1 MDGRIRKMVERNTV
15 KKQGDECVKTK
26 MTAPK
31 STDSNYNTYSLAI
44 TCHRC
49 GINVFEYLCD
59 IIDRCAAWFPN
70 TSIEKYRDLLPGK
83 WKQTQK

>member
-31 STDSNYNTYSLAI
+31 S
-44 TCHRC
+44 
-49 GINVFEYLCD
+49 
-59 IIDRCAAWFPN
+59 
-70 TSIEKYRDLLPGK
+70 YR
-83 WKQTQK
+83 

>member
-1 MDGRIRKMVERNTV
+1 M
-15 KKQGDECVKTK
+15 
-26 MTAPK
+26 
-31 STDSNYNTYSLAI
+31 AI

-83 WKQTQK
+83 WKQTQKGSPDKSGGKFFNSIE

>member
-1 MDGRIRKMVERNTV
+1 MDGRIRKMAERNTV
-15 KKQGDECVKTK
+15 KKQGDLAKQKCLLRKV
-26 MTAPK
+26 
-31 STDSNYNTYSLAI
+31 TDSNYNTYSLAI

>member
-1 MDGRIRKMVERNTV
+1 MNV
-15 KKQGDECVKTK
+15 
-26 MTAPK
+26 P
-31 STDSNYNTYSLAI
+31 NYNTYSLAI

-49 GINVFEYLCD
+49 GINVFEYLYD
-59 IIDRCAAWFPN
+59 IIDRCAAWPPN

>member
-1 MDGRIRKMVERNTV
+1 
-15 KKQGDECVKTK
+15 
-26 MTAPK
+26 
-31 STDSNYNTYSLAI
+31 LAI

-49 GINVFEYLCD
+49 GINVFEYLYD
-59 IIDRCAAWFPN
+59 IIDRCAAWPPN

>member
-1 MDGRIRKMVERNTV
+1 MNVSKQKGLLRKV
-15 KKQGDECVKTK
+15 
-26 MTAPK
+26 
-31 STDSNYNTYSLAI
+31 TDSNYNTYSLAI